1 MEATAKKSAA
11 SCETCVF
18 YDYDE
23 DWDTYTCQVN
33 LDEDE
38 MYRFLSGTQQA
49 CPYFRMDDEYAVV
62 RHQM

>member
-1 MEATAKKSAA
+1 M
-11 SCETCVF
+11 CENCVN
-18 YDYDE
+18 YVYDE
-23 DWDTYTCQVN
+23 EDESYICMVN